1 MLRTLAAAALAALS
15 IAALP
20 ATASAQKY
28 PDKPVRLIV
37 PFPPGGGT
45 DLTARIAAEY
55 ISQKLGSSVVV
66 ENKPGAATAIGMD
79 LVAKSPADGYTLI
92 WTTSDGIS
100 ILPAVKPSVPY
111 KIPNDYA
118 FVAGAVKY
126 SLVVGANAKLPFK
139 TLAELLAYGKANPG
153 KLRYSSSGVGAGGH
167 LATALIANAAGVDM
181 VHVPYQGA
189 APAVAGA
196 AGGHVDLVLVA
207 TSSMKPHV
215 DSGALRALAITDTKR
230 SELFP
235 DAPTLMES
243 GLKDQSVVLYYGMLA
258 PAGTPEPI
266 LATLRK
272 EIGEMLKDP
281 KVLERLKSMGFEAAF
296 LPGNEFKDY
305 MVKDL
310 EKWRGV
316 SKAANIVLTD

>member
-1 MLRTLAAAALAALS
+1 MLRMFATAALAAISVLG
-15 IAALP
+15 LP
-20 ATASAQKY
+20 AAASAQKY

-55 ISQKLGSSVVV
+55 LSQKLGGSVVV

-79 LVAKSPADGYTLI
+79 LVAKAPADGYTLI

-100 ILPAVKPSVPY
+100 ILPAVKPTVPY

-118 FVAGAVKY
+118 FVAGAINY
-126 SLVVGANAKLPFK
+126 SLIVGANAKLPFK
-139 TLAELLAYGKANPG
+139 TLADVIAFGKANPG

-215 DSGALRALAITDTKR
+215 DSGALRAIATTDTKR
-230 SELFP
+230 SPLFP
-235 DAPTLMES
+235 DAPTLDES
-243 GLKDQSVVLYYGMLA
+243 GLKGLSVVLYYGMLA
-258 PAGTPEPI
+258 PAGTPAPI
-266 LATLRK
+266 VATLQK
-272 EIGEMLKDP
+272 EVGEMLKDP
-281 KVLERLKSMGFEAAF
+281 KVLERIKSMGFDAAF
-296 LPGNEFKDY
+296 LPGDAFKDF

-310 EKWRGV
+310 EKWKGV
-316 SKAANIVLTD
+316 SKSANIVLTD